1 MRAWRHDK
9 TWRLKLTYCLFST
22 ILIPFYSGSTSP
34 EQSSEGKNAPD
45 RGNLPEGVYSGSSGN
60 SLLLSGGYQNPL
72 YDGFAAS
79 SSILGQDLPVR
90 RQLLLAAAGLHGGDA
105 IPGGQSISTLLST
118 SGMSGGGPPA
128 QELQRL
134 LTLQSAAADP
144 WRTTS
149 NFSQNPVT
157 QLGPSNV
164 LEQLLRGGIGSQLSG
179 LSLSVLALAASQSPI
194 AGLSSYPILAS
205 LAQKQ
210 QESQI
215 RSLLEFTASPMSLGN
230 LSHDLNASDLVS
242 SVRPIS
248 RVIPLS
254 KGGSGAPAALLREQG
269 LSGPDD
275 VTSLSESFPVKLHRL
290 LLDLELQEGG
300 TDIAAFL
307 PNGIAFAV
315 HNTTRFEG
323 EVMRKY
329 FPRMNRFASFQRQL
343 NLYDFRRVN
352 DGPARG
358 AYYHPSFNRDFPV
371 LCRAMKRT
379 KIKGQPKHEDD

>member
-1 MRAWRHDK
+1 MIK
-9 TWRLKLTYCLFST
+9 PGSLKLIYCLFST
-22 ILIPFYSGSTSP
+22 ILIPFHSGSTSP

-45 RGNLPEGVYSGSSGN
+45 RSNLSEGVYSGSSGN
-60 SLLLSGGYQNPL
+60 SLLISGGYQNPL

-79 SSILGQDLPVR
+79 SSILGQHLPVR

-105 IPGGQSISTLLST
+105 IPGGQSISTLLSA
-118 SGMSGGGPPA
+118 SGMSGGGPQA

-134 LTLQSAAADP
+134 RTLQSAAADP
-144 WRTTS
+144 WRPTS
-149 NFSQNPVT
+149 NFSLPDLLQNPDT
-157 QLGPSNV
+157 QLGPSNA
-164 LEQLLRGGIGSQLSG
+164 LEQLLRGGIGSQLS
-179 LSLSVLALAASQSPI
+179 SLFPSVLALAASESPI

-215 RSLLEFTASPMSLGN
+215 RSLLEFTTSPMSLGN
-230 LSHDLNASDLVS
+230 LSHDLYVSDLVS
-242 SVRPIS
+242 SMRPIS
-248 RVIPLS
+248 RVIPRS
-254 KGGSGAPAALLREQG
+254 QGGSGAPAALLREQG
-269 LSGPDD
+269 LSGPED

-300 TDIAAFL
+300 TDIASFV

-315 HNTTRFEG
+315 HNTSRFEG

-379 KIKGQPKHEDD
+379 KIKGQPKNEDD